1 MIDRRE
7 ARSCRQIILK
17 TFHALGGTFRKG
29 FDSAVI
35 KILHI
40 PNYLVAR
47 GGTLGEEAKAHTLH
61 ITADEKPAR
70 YSRHLDLSS
79 I

>member
-7 ARSCRQIILK
+7 ARARCQIILK
-17 TFHALGGTFRKG
+17 PFHALCRTFCEC
-29 FDSAVI
+29 FNAAIVQV
-35 KILHI
+35 LHI
-40 PNYLVAR
+40 SNYLMAR
-47 GGTLGEEAKAHTLH
+47 GRALGKKPKAHTLH
-61 ITADEKPAR
+61 ITANDKPAR